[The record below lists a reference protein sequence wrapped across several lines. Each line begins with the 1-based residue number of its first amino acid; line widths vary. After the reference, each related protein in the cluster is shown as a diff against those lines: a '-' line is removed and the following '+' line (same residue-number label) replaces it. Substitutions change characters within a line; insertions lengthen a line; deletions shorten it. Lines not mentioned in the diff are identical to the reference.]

1 MRDLHDRL
9 KPSLNSP
16 RKVVCAEARDYDF
29 LNDAASDRVREDA
42 FEAISDFNPELAII
56 SYNEQDDAV
65 IKTFFADLPA
75 LGYPDTEAFE
85 IFPLQ
90 AGNRQHGDL
99 MAGLLLEAG
108 QTLFENLDAL
118 RRHDPRV
125 IVDAAAQRRDVKSA

>member
-16 RKVVCAEARDYDF
+16 RQVVCAEARDYDF
-29 LNDAASDRVREDA
+29 PNDAASDRVREDA
-42 FEAISDFNPELAII
+42 FEAVSDFNPELAII

-65 IKTFFADLPA
+65 VEALLADLPA
-75 LGYPDTEAFE
+75 LGYPDAEAFE
-85 IFPLQ
+85 AFSLK
-90 AGNRQHGDL
+90 AGDREHSDL